1 MIDSMRMEAILI
13 RHEKSL
19 KKTKTTPVFLLQTKS
34 QQAGIETLISQGK
47 PKATPTKQMW
57 F

>member
-1 MIDSMRMEAILI
+1 MRMEVILI